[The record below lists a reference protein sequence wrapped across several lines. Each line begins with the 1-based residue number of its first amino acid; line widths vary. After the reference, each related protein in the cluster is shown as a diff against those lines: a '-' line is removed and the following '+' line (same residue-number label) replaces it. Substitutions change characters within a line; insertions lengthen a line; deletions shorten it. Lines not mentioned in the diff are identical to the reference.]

1 MFGAVAGQPAAVQV
15 MIFIVLVVLLCAL
28 LVIWNNMK
36 SRGPSPPVY
45 PGALPLIGHAH
56 QCYGDSKHFWEV
68 LKNLSHFSL
77 ENGGV
82 VEVWMGPHIMY
93 MITDPD
99 DSMIVATKCMEK
111 PYFYEFATEM
121 FKNGLITASCKLP
134 TSWICIKSALPSFT
148 DAVSIFFCISATTWK
163 THRRLLNPS
172 FNQQVMT
179 SFLPEFNTQARNL
192 VVSLQSE
199 VGKEL
204 FDIHQYLIK
213 QLLKTVCQTSL
224 GLATEDKT
232 IDVDYANATEDLF
245 ATLAERFT
253 RIYLHL
259 SYTYA
264 WNVKFE
270 PLLNQLL
277 ELADTQDAF
286 SDDEIREHVDTVVAA
301 AYDTT
306 ATTITFVLIM
316 LGTYP
321 EVQNRVY
328 KEIQSVLGDEDADLT
343 KDNLPKLVYLDA
355 VLKETLRLYPP
366 SPCVARRIDSDVKL
380 KNYTLRSGATCILSI
395 YGMSRHA
402 MWGADADQFKPER
415 WLDPS
420 ALPNNPNVFCTFSLG
435 KRNCIGRVYAMLAMK
450 TMLVHVLRKY
460 IVFGDVNSVTT
471 QFTISFKPATA
482 SQLLLVVLFCA
493 SLALWNKMK
502 PRPPSPPVHPGALP
516 LIGHAHQFYGDPKH
530 LWEFVTKLSH
540 FSLKSG
546 GVSEIWMGPHIM
558 YITTWKT
565 HRRLLNPSFNLQVLT
580 SFIPEFNTQA
590 RNLVVSLQSEVGK
603 ESFNVHHYLIKQ
615 LLKTVCQTSLGLATE
630 DKSIDVDYANAT
642 EDLFAIL
649 SERFTRIYLHLSS
662 TYAWSSLKTKQD
674 QLLKITRGIMN
685 KIIYRRKEELKMGS
699 KTENGTS
706 AKVVKFE
713 PLLNQLLE
721 LADTQDAF
729 TDDEIREHVNTI
741 VAAAYDTTASSITFA
756 LILLGTYPEV
766 QNRVYKE
773 IQTVLGD
780 EDLTKDNLPKLV
792 YLEAVV
798 KETLRLYPSSPCVA
812 RRIDSDVKLKN
823 YTLRSGTT
831 CLLSIYGIGRHSM
844 WGADADQFKPE
855 RWLDPSA
862 LPSNPNAFCNFG
874 IGKRD
879 CIGRVY
885 AMLAIKTMLVH
896 VLRKYIVFGDVNSIK
911 AQLTISFKPATT
923 SQLRLEL
930 RS

>member
-1 MFGAVAGQPAAVQV
+1 
-15 MIFIVLVVLLCAL
+15 MIFIVLVL
-28 LVIWNNMK
+28 
-36 SRGPSPPVY
+36 
-45 PGALPLIGHAH
+45 
-56 QCYGDSKHFWEV
+56 
-68 LKNLSHFSL
+68 
-77 ENGGV
+77 
-82 VEVWMGPHIMY
+82 
-93 MITDPD
+93 
-99 DSMIVATKCMEK
+99 
-111 PYFYEFATEM
+111 
-121 FKNGLITASCKLP
+121 
-134 TSWICIKSALPSFT
+134 
-148 DAVSIFFCISATTWK
+148 
-163 THRRLLNPS
+163 
-172 FNQQVMT
+172 
-179 SFLPEFNTQARNL
+179 
-192 VVSLQSE
+192 
-199 VGKEL
+199 
-204 FDIHQYLIK
+204 
-213 QLLKTVCQTSL
+213 
-224 GLATEDKT
+224 
-232 IDVDYANATEDLF
+232 
-245 ATLAERFT
+245 
-253 RIYLHL
+253 
-259 SYTYA
+259 
-264 WNVKFE
+264 
-270 PLLNQLL
+270 
-277 ELADTQDAF
+277 
-286 SDDEIREHVDTVVAA
+286 
-301 AYDTT
+301 
-306 ATTITFVLIM
+306 
-316 LGTYP
+316 
-321 EVQNRVY
+321 
-328 KEIQSVLGDEDADLT
+328 
-343 KDNLPKLVYLDA
+343 
-355 VLKETLRLYPP
+355 
-366 SPCVARRIDSDVKL
+366 
-380 KNYTLRSGATCILSI
+380 
-395 YGMSRHA
+395 
-402 MWGADADQFKPER
+402 
-415 WLDPS
+415 
-420 ALPNNPNVFCTFSLG
+420 
-435 KRNCIGRVYAMLAMK
+435 
-450 TMLVHVLRKY
+450 
-460 IVFGDVNSVTT
+460 
-471 QFTISFKPATA
+471 
-482 SQLLLVVLFCA
+482 LFCA
-493 SLALWNKMK
+493 SLALWNKIK

-516 LIGHAHQFYGDPKH
+516 LIGHAHQLYGDPKH
-530 LWEFVTKLSH
+530 LWEFVTKLSL

-546 GVSEIWMGPHIM
+546 GVSELWMGPHIM
-558 YITTWKT
+558 YMITDPDDFMTVATKCVDKPYFYKFATEMFQNGLITASLTTWKT

-590 RNLVVSLQSEVGK
+590 RNLVTSLQSEVGK
-603 ESFNVHHYLIKQ
+603 ESFNIHHYLIKQ

-699 KTENGTS
+699 KTVNGTS
-706 AKVVKFE
+706 AKDVKFK
-713 PLLNQLLE
+713 PFLNQLLE

-792 YLEAVV
+792 YLDAVV

-812 RRIDSDVKLKN
+812 RKIDSDVKLKN

-911 AQLTISFKPATT
+911 AQLTILFKPATT
-923 SQLRLEL
+923 SQLSLEL

>member
-1 MFGAVAGQPAAVQV
+1 
-15 MIFIVLVVLLCAL
+15 MIFVVLVVLLCAL
-28 LVIWNNMK
+28 LVLWNKMK
-36 SRGPSPPVY
+36 PRGPSPPVY

-56 QCYGDSKHFWEV
+56 QCYGDSKQSNSFYRPLYLPLLNQNYTLLQFLGGLATNIRLVLNLAKCRILYTYKILHFEVLQYFIKICIISDFWEI

-82 VEVWMGPHIMY
+82 VEIWMGPHIMY

-121 FKNGLITASCKLP
+121 FKNGLITAS
-134 TSWICIKSALPSFT
+134 S
-148 DAVSIFFCISATTWK
+148 TTWK

-199 VGKEL
+199 VGKEP

-232 IDVDYANATEDLF
+232 IDVEYANATEDLF

-264 WNVKFE
+264 WSSLKTKQDQLLKITREVMNKIIYRRKEELKTNNKTQNGTSAKDVKFQ

-286 SDDEIREHVDTVVAA
+286 TDDEIREHVDTVVAA

-328 KEIQSVLGDEDADLT
+328 KEIQSVLGNEDTDLT

-380 KNYTLRSGATCILSI
+380 KNYTLRTGGTCILSI

-420 ALPNNPNVFCTFSLG
+420 ALPSNPNVFCTFSLG
-435 KRNCIGRVYAMLAMK
+435 KRNCIGRVYAMLAIK

-482 SQLLLVVLFCA
+482 SQL
-493 SLALWNKMK
+493 
-502 PRPPSPPVHPGALP
+502 
-516 LIGHAHQFYGDPKH
+516 
-530 LWEFVTKLSH
+530 
-540 FSLKSG
+540 
-546 GVSEIWMGPHIM
+546 
-558 YITTWKT
+558 
-565 HRRLLNPSFNLQVLT
+565 
-580 SFIPEFNTQA
+580 
-590 RNLVVSLQSEVGK
+590 
-603 ESFNVHHYLIKQ
+603 
-615 LLKTVCQTSLGLATE
+615 
-630 DKSIDVDYANAT
+630 
-642 EDLFAIL
+642 
-649 SERFTRIYLHLSS
+649 
-662 TYAWSSLKTKQD
+662 
-674 QLLKITRGIMN
+674 
-685 KIIYRRKEELKMGS
+685 
-699 KTENGTS
+699 
-706 AKVVKFE
+706 
-713 PLLNQLLE
+713 
-721 LADTQDAF
+721 
-729 TDDEIREHVNTI
+729 
-741 VAAAYDTTASSITFA
+741 
-756 LILLGTYPEV
+756 
-766 QNRVYKE
+766 
-773 IQTVLGD
+773 
-780 EDLTKDNLPKLV
+780 
-792 YLEAVV
+792 
-798 KETLRLYPSSPCVA
+798 
-812 RRIDSDVKLKN
+812 
-823 YTLRSGTT
+823 
-831 CLLSIYGIGRHSM
+831 
-844 WGADADQFKPE
+844 
-855 RWLDPSA
+855 
-862 LPSNPNAFCNFG
+862 
-874 IGKRD
+874 
-879 CIGRVY
+879 
-885 AMLAIKTMLVH
+885 
-896 VLRKYIVFGDVNSIK
+896 
-911 AQLTISFKPATT
+911 
-923 SQLRLEL
+923 RLEL